1 MILRAHAIAKR
12 GGAPENGVMASKLLL
27 LDLMR
32 AVYWFDEALQSA
44 LSEKEQVRFNHAQSM
59 IFINLALG
67 ENRAVRI
74 ARNIGV
80 TRQAVSQLLTAMAK
94 RDLVVLRPDPDDGRA
109 QIVEFS
115 PQMATIRKAAEKVLL
130 QLESDLGER
139 IGSKKLAAMRDA
151 LRADWGPTPTRAA
164 TPPLARRLAATGKTA
179 AKSPT
184 KSSAKT
190 PGKKA

>member
-1 MILRAHAIAKR
+1 MIPRAHAIAKR
-12 GGAPENGVMASKLLL
+12 GGAPENGAMASKLLL

-139 IGSKKLAAMRDA
+139 IGSKKLVAMREA

-164 TPPLARRLAATGKTA
+164 TPPPARRLTATGKTA

-184 KSSAKT
+184 KSPAKA

>member
-1 MILRAHAIAKR
+1 
-12 GGAPENGVMASKLLL
+12 MASKLLL

-94 RDLVVLRPDPDDGRA
+94 RNLVVLRPDPDDGRA

-115 PQMATIRKAAEKVLL
+115 PQMAAIRKAAEKVLL
-130 QLESDLGER
+130 QLETDLGER
-139 IGSKKLAAMRDA
+139 IGAKRLVAMREA

-164 TPPLARRLAATGKTA
+164 SPPPARRRAAAGKTA
-179 AKSPT
+179 AKG
-184 KSSAKT
+184 A
-190 PGKKA
+190 GKKA